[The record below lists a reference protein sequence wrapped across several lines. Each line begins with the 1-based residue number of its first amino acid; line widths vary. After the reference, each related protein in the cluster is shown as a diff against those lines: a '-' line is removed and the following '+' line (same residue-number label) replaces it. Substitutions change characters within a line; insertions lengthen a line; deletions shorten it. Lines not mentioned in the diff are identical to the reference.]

1 MSYPTPDILYDD
13 GYAVDLGDLT
23 VQLTSVSPLHTR
35 GDSIIFIEEESV
47 LFSGDVMMVGIIPSI
62 DSEYAS
68 FDKWKGQ

>member
-1 MSYPTPDILYDD
+1 M
-13 GYAVDLGDLT
+13 
-23 VQLTSVSPLHTR
+23 QLTSVSPLHTR

-47 LFSGDVMMVGIIPSI
+47 LFSGDVMMGGIIPSI